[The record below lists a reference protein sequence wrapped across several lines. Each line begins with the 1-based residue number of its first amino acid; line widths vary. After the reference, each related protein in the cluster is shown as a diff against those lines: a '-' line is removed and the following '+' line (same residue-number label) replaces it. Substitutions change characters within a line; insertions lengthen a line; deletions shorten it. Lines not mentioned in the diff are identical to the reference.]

1 MIAGAIW
8 HLGCPSESG
17 ELHRGS
23 KSDIG
28 ARRKF
33 SPMEAAMFTIA
44 RFLASI
50 RDI

>member
-1 MIAGAIW
+1 L
-8 HLGCPSESG
+8 HLGRPSESG
-17 ELHRGS
+17 ELHHGS

-44 RFLASI
+44 GFLDSI